1 MNKQAKIAE
10 IQEDIRYYRRQIT
23 SDEGQLQAQR
33 NRRAELENIYQSLGA
48 AIQHF
53 QEVQYRQ
60 QQKIDHL
67 QKDFQNIK
75 FSKKLSSNLT
85 DALQGSNAR
94 NSSRGMDEKQ
104 RLART
109 KLYEADRRIEDIQNR
124 IRRWNVQIDNLEY
137 ELWAIKYS

>member
-23 SDEGQLQAQR
+23 SDESQLQAQR

-104 RLART
+104 RLTRT

-124 IRRWNVQIDNLEY
+124 ICRWNVQIDNLEY

>member
-10 IQEDIRYYRRQIT
+10 IQEDICYYRRQIT

-67 QKDFQNIK
+67 QKDFQNVK
-75 FSKKLSSNLT
+75 FSKKLSNNLA

-94 NSSRGMDEKQ
+94 NSSLGMNEKQ
-104 RLART
+104 RLTRT

-124 IRRWNVQIDNLEY
+124 ICRWNVQIDNLEY